1 MGNILEKLIF
11 DQLVKKLYG
20 TGIFITVFK
29 IVRHWTIFCVTWI
42 QFTLY
47 SFIHFNTILPSMSR
61 LSCQH
66 FYEFFHFMHFIL
78 LPISCSLI
86 W

>member
-29 IVRHWTIFCVTWI
+29 IVRHWTIFCVT
-42 QFTLY
+42 
-47 SFIHFNTILPSMSR
+47 
-61 LSCQH
+61 
-66 FYEFFHFMHFIL
+66 
-78 LPISCSLI
+78 
-86 W
+86 